1 MIKNKSSLF
10 VLIIITL
17 LGLILR
23 FWQLNKFPV
32 SLNWDEASHGYNAYS
47 ILTTGKDEWG
57 TAFPLIF
64 RAFGDFKLPVYIY
77 LTVVPVFL
85 FGLNAFSARFI
96 SALAGVLAIPLIYLL
111 ANQLFPHLSFRA
123 KRSGV
128 EESLKER
135 DSSTLVGMTRTNHG
149 ITIGHLAAALLA
161 FSPWHFFISRP
172 ALEANLALTLIL
184 AGSLFL
190 LLGLLNTKY
199 YLLATIFLSL
209 SLHTYNTARV
219 FVPLLLIAFV
229 ILHRRQIKASFPAIL
244 SFLLVL
250 ASFAIVINQV
260 VVGTGTARYQKLAI
274 LSPDRVFQIG
284 ESRSHS
290 RLPAPLARLVY
301 NRPVYFATTYIKN
314 YFSYFSPTFF
324 NQSHGVQTQFAIPNQ
339 NLFTVPVLFLAL
351 IGFLLALKNNRQ
363 GHNRFLIAWLLLS
376 PMAAAATADPPQA
389 LRPNPMI
396 PVIII
401 FSAFGLIYV
410 TKWLKA
416 PFIFLFTALFIFLFA
431 GYLALYF
438 GDYRKTYSAAW
449 QFGNREAVEVIGENI
464 DKYDRIIMTKRYG
477 EPHIFYAFMSRLDP
491 RQLFPGPDNIRFKK
505 SDWYWTDKI
514 GKVYFVNDWQIGTG
528 VVNILPLESGGTI
541 STNNSLLIT
550 SPDHVPVNTS
560 QIKKIY
566 FLNGDPAY
574 IIAKFN

>member
-1 MIKNKSSLF
+1 MTKNKTNLL
-10 VLIIITL
+10 VLLLITL

-23 FWQLNKFPV
+23 FWQLDKFPV

-77 LTVVPVFL
+77 LTVIPVFL
-85 FGLNAFSARFI
+85 FGLNAFAVRFI
-96 SALAGVLAIPLIYLL
+96 SALAGVLAIPLIYFL
-111 ANQLFPHLSFRA
+111 ARQLFPDRKHI
-123 KRSGV
+123 G
-128 EESLKER
+128 
-135 DSSTLVGMTRTNHG
+135 LV
-149 ITIGHLAAALLA
+149 AAALLA

-190 LLGLLNTKY
+190 LLGFKKALFYIPSALTFA
-199 YLLATIFLSL
+199 LA
-209 SLHTYNTARV
+209 LHTYNTARI
-219 FVPLLLIAFV
+219 FVPLLLITFV
-229 ILHRRQIKASFPAIL
+229 ILHRRQVKASFPAIL

-290 RLPAPLARLVY
+290 RLPALLARLVY
-301 NRPVYFATTYIKN
+301 NRPVYFVTTYIKN

-351 IGFLLALKNNRQ
+351 IGFLLVLKNNRQ

-376 PMAAAATADPPQA
+376 PLAAAATADPPQA

-401 FSAFGLIYV
+401 FSAFGLVYV

-449 QFGNREAVEVIGENI
+449 QFGNREAVEVISENI

-477 EPHIFYAFMSRLDP
+477 EPHIFYAFYRRLDP
-491 RQLFPGPDNIRFKK
+491 SLLMPGPDNIRFKK

-514 GKVYFVNDWQIGTG
+514 GKVYFVNDWQIGTK
-528 VVNILPLESGGTI
+528 VVNLLPLESGGTI
-541 STNNSLLIT
+541 STDNSLLIT
-550 SPDHVPVNTS
+550 SPDHLPENTTV
-560 QIKKIY
+560 IKKID

-574 IIAKFN
+574 VIAKFN